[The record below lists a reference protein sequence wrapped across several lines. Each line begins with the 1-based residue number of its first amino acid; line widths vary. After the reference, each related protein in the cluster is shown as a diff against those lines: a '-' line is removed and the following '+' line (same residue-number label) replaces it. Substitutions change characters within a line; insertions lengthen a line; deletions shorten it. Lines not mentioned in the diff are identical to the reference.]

1 MRRDVRGSTIDGF
14 KERKKELW
22 TWGPF
27 WYYVDRQMGFLERVR
42 SMFWMDVMLKAIEGA
57 RSVVQS

>member
-1 MRRDVRGSTIDGF
+1 MRRDVRVLIIDGF

-22 TWGPF
+22 T

-42 SMFWMDVMLKAIEGA
+42 SMFWMDIMLKAIEGA